1 MKNSSKIF
9 KKHNHS
15 NCSKQAL
22 KAFEKH
28 CFEKNL
34 QVTPLRKKILEYL
47 LKDHRPLGAYEI
59 LDLLR
64 KEGFSST
71 PPIAYRVLDFL
82 IAEGFAHKIKGLNA
96 FVACTEPGNVHSPMF
111 MICRK
116 CKKVAEVSGLEDQ
129 ITFPQY
135 LSDDFN
141 IENTMVELLGV
152 CTSCGKIESAR
163 C

>member
-1 MKNSSKIF
+1 MTKSSHIF
-9 KKHNHS
+9 KKHNHA

-22 KAFEKH
+22 RKFEQH
-28 CFEKNL
+28 CLKKNL
-34 QVTPLRKKILEYL
+34 QVTPLRRKILEYL
-47 LKDHRPLGAYEI
+47 LRDHRPLGAYEI

-82 IAEGFAHKIKGLNA
+82 IAEGFVHKVKGLNA
-96 FVACTEPGNVHSPMF
+96 FIACTEPGNVHSPIF

-116 CKKVAEVSGLEDQ
+116 CKKVAEVSGVDDQ
-129 ITFPQY
+129 IDLPPY
-135 LSDDFN
+135 VSDDFN
-141 IENTMVELLGV
+141 IESTIVELLGV
-152 CTSCGKIESAR
+152 CTSCGKMESAR